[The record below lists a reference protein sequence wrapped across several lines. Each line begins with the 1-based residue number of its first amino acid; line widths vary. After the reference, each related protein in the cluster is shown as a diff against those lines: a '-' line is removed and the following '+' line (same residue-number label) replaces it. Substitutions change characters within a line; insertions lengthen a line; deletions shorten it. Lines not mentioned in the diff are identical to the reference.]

1 MSQTYNINDN
11 LNVVGNSKSVSI
23 SATTISGITF
33 TGQIDAKYIGSGL
46 TIYDVPNLVTNQEF
60 EYLSGLTGYVQTQ
73 INSKVPNSAPLIVYS
88 ASSSLNNERVLS
100 AGTNIVTTSSSTN
113 YTISA
118 IIGGLEVGS
127 ILVVTG
133 GNENYA
139 VHNFNPPNWDESYPN
154 RATNIRILPLN
165 VIKIT
170 GLSGGITGRIATLSN
185 VGNYPIILENLS
197 SESVSSNQFK
207 FSTGKSFFLNPKSS
221 VTLIYNNIT
230 NLWGEIQ
237 TNYQIGMDVYDEVN
251 NVPGIQLASY
261 ELTFNNTPYSTKNF
275 VIEINNG
282 GVANNSGAG
291 FRGDVTGMR
300 MYNTRSTSTTPRI
313 RVGAN
318 RFSKISSFQTGT
330 SFTYLTSI
338 NNASGISGAGFL
350 PGSNTAQI
358 IGFENNFLS
367 NAYSSLTSSNTT
379 IPQCSGGTFWLID
392 YSGNSNNVR
401 YVVQSTGNT
410 SIVSAS
416 TLALSSVTG
425 STYYQLGVHYLN
437 PSGNTNGWATF
448 FYQVGSG
455 PWVIHEKINDN
466 SMVIDGIAG
475 NNLYG
480 AYNQTV
486 TPTNTDQ
493 APHQYV
499 RYIGMSI
506 TDLT

>member
-1 MSQTYNINDN
+1 MSQIYNINDN
-11 LNVVGNSKSVSI
+11 LNVVGNSKSISI
-23 SATTISGITF
+23 SATTISGVTF

-118 IIGGLEVGS
+118 VIGGLEVGS

-139 VHNFNPPNWDESYPN
+139 VHNFNPPGWDESYPN
-154 RATNIRILPLN
+154 RSTNIRIQPLN

-170 GLSGGITGRIATLSN
+170 GLSGGIIGRIVTLSN

-197 SESVSSNQFK
+197 SESNSSNIFN
-207 FSTGKSFFLNPKSS
+207 FTNNISYFLLPKSS

-230 NLWGEIQ
+230 SQWNEIQ
-237 TNYQIGMDVYDEVN
+237 GNYQSGFEIYDKVD
-251 NVPGIQLASY
+251 NVPGVQFASY
-261 ELTFNNTPYSTKNF
+261 EITASFTPYSTKNF

-282 GVANNSGAG
+282 GVSNNNGAG

-300 MYNTRSTSTTPRI
+300 MYNTRSTSVTPRI

-338 NNASGISGAGFL
+338 NNTSGISGAGFL

-358 IGFENNFLS
+358 IGFENSFLTNS
-367 NAYSSLTSSNTT
+367 YSTLTSSNTT

-392 YSGNSNNVR
+392 YSGDPNNVR

-425 STYYQLGVHYLN
+425 QTYYQLGVHYLN

-448 FYQVGSG
+448 FYQLGSG

-480 AYNQTV
+480 AYNQSSA
-486 TPTNTDQ
+486 PSNTDN
-493 APHQYV
+493 APHLYTK
-499 RYIGMSI
+499 YIGMSI